1 MTGVRIVIPAR
12 DLKKGYQVKER
23 ILKENPEAEIILLEI
38 DLGSFSSIQRF
49 CSQFLSL
56 NLPLNILMSVSHLF
70 LSKYFVSFKILNR
83 MRPRYVLANDE
94 PGNRNNAGKFAN
106 KMELSEEKV
115 EMTFATNYLGMF
127 ITS

>member
-49 CSQFLSL
+49 CLQFLSL

-70 LSKYFVSFKILNR
+70 HSKISVSFKI
-83 MRPRYVLANDE
+83 
-94 PGNRNNAGKFAN
+94 
-106 KMELSEEKV
+106 
-115 EMTFATNYLGMF
+115 
-127 ITS
+127 